1 MNVEIALPA
10 QAGFGEGPT
19 WDTASS
25 TLLWVDMGACTV
37 HRFDPADGSDTA
49 TAFGQPVAAAKP
61 RTGGQGLVLSLRDG
75 VAVTGAAA
83 TGAAGTLRWLTDW
96 SSDGVR
102 GNDAAVDGAGRLWV
116 GTIASE
122 SSPGRL
128 ARIPPRGKPDIAVD
142 GLQISN
148 GIAWSPDTTRMYH
161 VDSPTRRIDVFDYDI
176 DTGRPVNRRVFADVT
191 DTAGVPDGLCTDTD
205 GGVWVALFRGGA
217 IRRYTPG
224 GRLDRE
230 IRLPASLTT
239 ACGFGGPGLTD
250 LYVTTARRHPGPAEP
265 LAGNLFVVS
274 DAAQGLAPVAF
285 DG

>member
-19 WDTASS
+19 WDTASR

-37 HRFDPADGSDTA
+37 HRFNPADGSNTT

-61 RTGGQGLVLSLRDG
+61 RTAGRGLVLSLRDG
-75 VAVTGAAA
+75 VAVTE
-83 TGAAGTLRWLTDW
+83 AAGQLRWLADW

-122 SSPGRL
+122 SSPGWL
-128 ARIPPRGKPDIAVD
+128 ARIPPRGKPDIAAG
-142 GLQISN
+142 GLRISN

-176 DTGRPVNRRVFADVT
+176 DTGRAANRRVFADVT
-191 DTAGVPDGLCTDTD
+191 GTAGVPDGMCTDAD
-205 GGVWVALFRGGA
+205 GGVWVALFRAGA
-217 IRRYTPG
+217 IRRYAPD

-230 IRLPASLTT
+230 IPVPASLTT
-239 ACGFGGPGLTD
+239 ACSFGGPGLTD
-250 LYVTTARRHPGPAEP
+250 LYVTTARRDLGPAEP
-265 LAGNLFVVS
+265 LAGNVFVIP
-274 DAAQGLAPVAF
+274 DAAQGLEPVAF